1 MCAFPVYTAQ
11 APGYSA
17 GNCLRQA
24 LGCVHFPG
32 LSRSG
37 SGSRVLSKGA
47 DSVGPVPFPG
57 PSSSGDHALG
67 ECTLLRWA
75 VCLIASPVP
84 ATRFPWCTRVT
95 PSQVCR
101 MSLLG
106 SWSLAATLP
115 VDVNRPESQE
125 LLISNGACLQFARGY
140 LSGAAIAPF
149 WLWLCLPTPPPT
161 PPTAC
166 LSSVG
171 NWGGPQPTGSPQS
184 FVLWAGLAVPQVRA
198 FCRIVFSLSP
208 FFFSL
213 SLWLSHSLD
222 CYLTL
227 APSDCFRALQLV
239 LTLSNAAGAS
249 LFSPCLLVVSASAGS
264 CCLARNLWALFIYP
278 PGYVTLWDSKI
289 PHKPAGESVSWCLE
303 TSLLTLRSQDGS
315 PSLPLLSLFLSF
327 IFALP
332 PFEDNGLPSWVPDV
346 LCQYSEVVLWNLL
359 SVQMFFQWICR
370 GESGLPILFLCHLR
384 TTPL

>member
-75 VCLIASPVP
+75 VRLIASPVP

-106 SWSLAATLP
+106 SRSLAATLP

-149 WLWLCLPTPPPT
+149 WLWLCLPTPSPT

-184 FVLWAGLAVPQVRA
+184 FVL
-198 FCRIVFSLSP
+198 
-208 FFFSL
+208 
-213 SLWLSHSLD
+213 
-222 CYLTL
+222 
-227 APSDCFRALQLV
+227 
-239 LTLSNAAGAS
+239 
-249 LFSPCLLVVSASAGS
+249 
-264 CCLARNLWALFIYP
+264 
-278 PGYVTLWDSKI
+278 
-289 PHKPAGESVSWCLE
+289 
-303 TSLLTLRSQDGS
+303 
-315 PSLPLLSLFLSF
+315 
-327 IFALP
+327 
-332 PFEDNGLPSWVPDV
+332 
-346 LCQYSEVVLWNLL
+346 
-359 SVQMFFQWICR
+359 
-370 GESGLPILFLCHLR
+370 
-384 TTPL
+384 